1 MKRHQHCGADLLN
14 LVVMETT
21 RSCGG
26 YIYLKDMP
34 VVWCGTLSL
43 SAVDFHVAS
52 VAPLDKHR
60 QIFEANNDCC
70 FSMIFYRSN
79 LFCLLPYMGS

>member
-1 MKRHQHCGADLLN
+1 MKKPQQCGADLIN

-34 VVWCGTLSL
+34 VVWCGTLSV
-43 SAVDFHVAS
+43 SAVDFHVVS
-52 VAPLDKHR
+52 VAQTKSLDKIR
-60 QIFEANNDCC
+60 RIFEANNDCC
-70 FSMIFYRSN
+70 F
-79 LFCLLPYMGS
+79 

>member
-1 MKRHQHCGADLLN
+1 MKRPQRCGADLLN

-34 VVWCGTLSL
+34 VVWCGTLSV
-43 SAVDFHVAS
+43 SAVDFLVGVS
-52 VAPLDKHR
+52 GTDKIPRQAPTDFQGK
-60 QIFEANNDCC
+60 
-70 FSMIFYRSN
+70 
-79 LFCLLPYMGS
+79 